1 MSTELKTIE
10 KINLIPAVV
19 ETNIE
24 EVSKSLDLILE
35 KYKGLIF
42 TEETVKDCKAT
53 LAELRKGKTGIDNF
67 RKEIKKELTKNVTKF
82 EGQIKELLKKVDEV
96 IYPIEEQYVKFEEDR
111 KNKQR
116 ERVQIFVN
124 DCVREFGLNEEF
136 SKELTI
142 DDSYLNKTATDKKIK
157 EDLENRANTIKI
169 KQDKFFA
176 DVETI
181 KTKVELANAK
191 NNTNLVPETYI
202 SLLKYEDVLDIS
214 EKIFLDAENTI
225 KVVEEKED
233 EPVIE
238 IPTKAIINTITEEKV
253 FEVYKITA
261 TEKQLEELEK
271 YMNLRGIKWEIQE

>member
-53 LAELRKGKTGIDNF
+53 LAELRKGKMGIDNF
-67 RKEIKKELTKNVTKF
+67 RKEIKKELTKNVTEF

-111 KNKQR
+111 KNKLR

-124 DCVREFGLNEEF
+124 DCIREFGLNEEF

-169 KQDKFFA
+169 KQDKYFA

-191 NNTNLVPETYI
+191 NNTNLLPDTYV
-202 SLLKYEDVLDIS
+202 SLLKYEEVESIS
-214 EKIFLDAENTI
+214 EKIFVDAE
-225 KVVEEKED
+225 K
-233 EPVIE
+233 
-238 IPTKAIINTITEEKV
+238 TITKEEIKQITNEEPAEET
-253 FEVYKITA
+253 FTENYEVIG
-261 TEKQLEELEK
+261 TEKQLDDLEE
-271 YMNLRGIKWEIQE
+271 YMRSRGLIWKII

>member
-1 MSTELKTIE
+1 MELQKIE
-10 KINLIPAVV
+10 QIKLIPAVV

-24 EVSKSLDLILE
+24 LVSKSLDVILE
-35 KYKGLIF
+35 NYKGLIF
-42 TEETVKDCKAT
+42 TEETVKDCKNT
-53 LAELRKGKTGIDNF
+53 LAELRKGKMGIDNF
-67 RKEIKKELTKNVTKF
+67 RKEIKKELTKNVTEF

-96 IYPIEEQYVKFEEDR
+96 INPIEEQYNKFEEDR
-111 KNKQR
+111 KNKQK

-157 EDLENRANTIKI
+157 EDLENRSNTIKI

-191 NNTNLVPETYI
+191 NNTNLVPDTYV
-202 SLLKYEDVLDIS
+202 SLLKYEEVESIS

-233 EPVIE
+233 ELVIE